1 MTTPA
6 ELLTVHRA
14 VLARRFPDVLARLD
28 REGDSPGVEALVAR
42 SGDPTVVVTGEDG
55 SSRLIHS
62 RYDPASEAHTL
73 VEALDVPDGG
83 TVVCIGGGL
92 WYHIEEILRNHPDT
106 ARILVIEPD
115 PRILRQA
122 LALRDIGGLLDN
134 PKVLLSCADDEA
146 GVSAF
151 LLSLGSVILH
161 NGLRLVVLPSA
172 EQAAPGMYRR
182 VRDAVLASVRVMEIS
197 VRTNMANVL
206 AFHANVLENLPAIVS
221 SPGIATLQGFFAER
235 PAICVNAGPSLNKNI
250 DDLVAAQG
258 RALIIAVDVV
268 LHRLLSKGIVP
279 DVVVSIDFQA
289 CHYQDTFSG
298 EEEHTRE
305 PFLVFDPELCPEIV
319 RTWRGGRFFFSVR
332 KPMGRW
338 INAAMGDPGSLEKG
352 GCVGHAAFY
361 LAEYLRCNPI
371 ILVGQ
376 DFSYP
381 GITHAEGVR
390 VRQDIAVGDGSD
402 GRKYLLKRREDGTWL
417 AGELFMVKDI
427 HGGEVPTDHQMFT
440 YLRQLE
446 RAIALSD
453 RTVIDATE
461 GGALISGTR
470 LATLRDAIATHCC
483 APGDAKA
490 ILAGRVAAHQAG
502 ACARAMQRALDE
514 MLILLRQAGSLA
526 QDGDRLIA
534 QVRKRIAGA
543 SVPDRHTERMM
554 RDAEEIKNRL
564 QALPLWF
571 REIAEYQMNANV
583 WLLNAA
589 SVRSLSKLNVRQRIA
604 ELSTRFELYF
614 KGYIAVC
621 DDLVPRCE
629 AAKGA
634 LSSIR

>member
-1 MTTPA
+1 
-6 ELLTVHRA
+6 
-14 VLARRFPDVLARLD
+14 
-28 REGDSPGVEALVAR
+28 
-42 SGDPTVVVTGEDG
+42 
-55 SSRLIHS
+55 
-62 RYDPASEAHTL
+62 
-73 VEALDVPDGG
+73 
-83 TVVCIGGGL
+83 
-92 WYHIEEILRNHPDT
+92 
-106 ARILVIEPD
+106 
-115 PRILRQA
+115 
-122 LALRDIGGLLDN
+122 
-134 PKVLLSCADDEA
+134 
-146 GVSAF
+146 
-151 LLSLGSVILH
+151 
-161 NGLRLVVLPSA
+161 
-172 EQAAPGMYRR
+172 
-182 VRDAVLASVRVMEIS
+182 
-197 VRTNMANVL
+197 
-206 AFHANVLENLPAIVS
+206 
-221 SPGIATLQGFFAER
+221 
-235 PAICVNAGPSLNKNI
+235 
-250 DDLVAAQG
+250 
-258 RALIIAVDVV
+258 
-268 LHRLLSKGIVP
+268 
-279 DVVVSIDFQA
+279 
-289 CHYQDTFSG
+289 
-298 EEEHTRE
+298 
-305 PFLVFDPELCPEIV
+305 
-319 RTWRGGRFFFSVR
+319 
-332 KPMGRW
+332 
-338 INAAMGDPGSLEKG
+338 
-352 GCVGHAAFY
+352 
-361 LAEYLRCNPI
+361 
-371 ILVGQ
+371 
-376 DFSYP
+376 
-381 GITHAEGVR
+381 
-390 VRQDIAVGDGSD
+390 
-402 GRKYLLKRREDGTWL
+402 
-417 AGELFMVKDI
+417 
-427 HGGEVPTDHQMFT
+427 MFT